1 LDNFFA
7 VTNMY
12 GVISQSN
19 TQIERRN
26 GRPDPNLHL
35 VEGEPRH
42 PHRPVLRSVG
52 LGLISGAA
60 DDDPSAIGTYASAGA
75 KFAFSLLWA
84 APAAFPMMVAVTYL
98 CSKMSQVTGHGLF
111 EVIREHYPR
120 WLLHLTL
127 IGVVIGNTIEAGADL
142 GGVAAG
148 VNLLIPIPIPWIVF
162 GTAAVVFGLQVF
174 GSYELIRNIFRW
186 LALAL
191 LAYVGSAFL
200 AKPPWLE
207 VIKATLIPTVQFNRD
222 FLAILVAMIGTSLS
236 AYLYTWQSNQ
246 EVEEEISMGRKRLED
261 RRGTTPAEI
270 NHAKWDIIL
279 GMLFSS
285 VIIYFIMLSTAATLH
300 KAGKTDI
307 TSAAQAAQA
316 LVPLAGKGAGLL
328 FALGMVGV
336 GFLAIPVMTTGA
348 AYDLCQTVGW
358 KYGLHAKPKEAKQF
372 YASIAIV
379 TFVAAAVNLLGI
391 NPMKALVWAGIVQGI
406 STPALMLFIMLITNN
421 RKIMGRW
428 TNSAAM
434 NVLGWI
440 TTAAIFAA
448 ALALLFSFA

>member
-1 LDNFFA
+1 
-7 VTNMY
+7 
-12 GVISQSN
+12 
-19 TQIERRN
+19 
-26 GRPDPNLHL
+26 
-35 VEGEPRH
+35 
-42 PHRPVLRSVG
+42 
-52 LGLISGAA
+52 
-60 DDDPSAIGTYASAGA
+60 
-75 KFAFSLLWA
+75 
-84 APAAFPMMVAVTYL
+84 
-98 CSKMSQVTGHGLF
+98 
-111 EVIREHYPR
+111 
-120 WLLHLTL
+120 
-127 IGVVIGNTIEAGADL
+127 
-142 GGVAAG
+142 
-148 VNLLIPIPIPWIVF
+148 
-162 GTAAVVFGLQVF
+162 
-174 GSYELIRNIFRW
+174 
-186 LALAL
+186 
-191 LAYVGSAFL
+191 
-200 AKPPWLE
+200 
-207 VIKATLIPTVQFNRD
+207 VIKATLIPTIQFNRD

>member
-1 LDNFFA
+1 MASSHNR
-7 VTNMY
+7 VPR
-12 GVISQSN
+12 
-19 TQIERRN
+19 IERRN
-26 GRPDPNLHL
+26 GTPNSRLQL
-35 VEGEPRH
+35 VEEQLEH
-42 PHRPVLRSVG
+42 PHRPVLRSLG

-75 KFAFSLLWA
+75 KFGFSLLWA
-84 APAAFPMMVAVTYL
+84 APVLFPMMVSVTYL
-98 CSKMSQVTGHGLF
+98 CSKVSQVTGQGLF

-120 WLLHLTL
+120 WLLRVTL
-127 IGVVIGNTIEAGADL
+127 IGVVIGNAIEAGADL
-142 GGVAAG
+142 GGIAAG
-148 VNLLIPIPIPWIVF
+148 INVLVPVPIPLIVF
-162 GTAAVVFGLQVF
+162 GVAALVLGFQVF

-200 AKPPWLE
+200 AKPPMLSVLKGTFLPE
-207 VIKATLIPTVQFNRD
+207 IHFNHE

-261 RRGTTPAEI
+261 RRGTTLAEI

-285 VIIYFIMLSTAATLH
+285 IMIYFIMLSTAATLH

-307 TSAAQAAQA
+307 SSAAQAAQA

-348 AYDLCQTVGW
+348 AYDLCQTFGW
-358 KYGLHAKPKEAKQF
+358 KYGLHAKPKEAKEF

-379 TFVAAAVNLLGI
+379 TLVGAALNFLGI

-406 STPALMLFIMLITNN
+406 STPPLMLFIMLITNN

-428 TNSAAM
+428 VNSRGM
-434 NVLGWI
+434 NILGWI

-448 ALALLFSFA
+448 ALALLLSLA

>member
-1 LDNFFA
+1 MLN
-7 VTNMY
+7 NMY

-127 IGVVIGNTIEAGADL
+127 IGVVIGNTIEVGADL

-174 GSYELIRNIFRW
+174 GSYELIRNIFR
-186 LALAL
+186 LACSR
-191 LAYVGSAFL
+191 SACL
-200 AKPPWLE
+200 
-207 VIKATLIPTVQFNRD
+207 R
-222 FLAILVAMIGTSLS
+222 
-236 AYLYTWQSNQ
+236 
-246 EVEEEISMGRKRLED
+246 
-261 RRGTTPAEI
+261 
-270 NHAKWDIIL
+270 
-279 GMLFSS
+279 
-285 VIIYFIMLSTAATLH
+285 
-300 KAGKTDI
+300 
-307 TSAAQAAQA
+307 
-316 LVPLAGKGAGLL
+316 
-328 FALGMVGV
+328 
-336 GFLAIPVMTTGA
+336 
-348 AYDLCQTVGW
+348 
-358 KYGLHAKPKEAKQF
+358 
-372 YASIAIV
+372 
-379 TFVAAAVNLLGI
+379 
-391 NPMKALVWAGIVQGI
+391 GI
-406 STPALMLFIMLITNN
+406 SISRETSMT
-421 RKIMGRW
+421 
-428 TNSAAM
+428 
-434 NVLGWI
+434 
-440 TTAAIFAA
+440 
-448 ALALLFSFA
+448 